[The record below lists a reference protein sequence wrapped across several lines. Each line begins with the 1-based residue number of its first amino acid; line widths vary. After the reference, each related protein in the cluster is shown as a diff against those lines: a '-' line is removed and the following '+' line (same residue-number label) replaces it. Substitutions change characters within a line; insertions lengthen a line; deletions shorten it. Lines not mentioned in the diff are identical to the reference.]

1 MKKKHGLYSAAYKAG
16 KLHLLDKMSIMDLSA
31 EIDLIRVANE
41 RYLESL
47 KSNSQPLDPET
58 Q

>member
-1 MKKKHGLYSAAYKAG
+1 
-16 KLHLLDKMSIMDLSA
+16 MDDRTDA
-31 EIDLIRVANE
+31 EIHNANE